1 MKHIM
6 RFNENTDEY
15 KLYYNNRHD
24 YYKYREN
31 LKKLKVS
38 DSVDILNIVGEI
50 TKKLNLKMML
60 IFRKNGILNLI

>member
-1 MKHIM
+1 MIYLK

-24 YYKYREN
+24 YNKYREN

-50 TKKLNLKMML
+50 TKKLNLNK
-60 IFRKNGILNLI
+60 